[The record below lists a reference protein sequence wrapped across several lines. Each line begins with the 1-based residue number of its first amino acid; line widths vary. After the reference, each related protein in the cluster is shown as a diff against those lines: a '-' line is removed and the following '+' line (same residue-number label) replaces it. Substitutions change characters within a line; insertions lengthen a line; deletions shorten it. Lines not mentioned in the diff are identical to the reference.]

1 MVHAAVGAMKDIKRR
16 ADFEVY
22 LKAFLQSLN
31 LILPHESG
39 HSYRGP
45 ARRFGY
51 LLRMVKERYK
61 DDSLDLADAG
71 AKVKALINEHLID
84 LGINPKIPPIELL
97 SADFMANV
105 RKHAGGDPE
114 AKASEMEHAIRK
126 HCTVH
131 FDEDP
136 AFYKRL
142 SDKLEKLI
150 QEHRNNW
157 EALAEGYEQ
166 LRAEALAGRTEAI
179 EGLTKEATTFYDYV
193 TQLVFD
199 QSDVPSQDRQ
209 RLKEL
214 MPRVVELLQKSIGII
229 YFWKKPI
236 EVKRLRGNIDTEIL
250 LANIPQLTDQHE
262 RIAVEIVKLA
272 EKRHE
277 ELTK

>member
-1 MVHAAVGAMKDIKRR
+1 
-16 ADFEVY
+16 
-22 LKAFLQSLN
+22 
-31 LILPHESG
+31 LILPHETG

-51 LLRMVKERYK
+51 ILRMVKERYK
-61 DDSLDLADAG
+61 DDSLDITDAG

-97 SADFMANV
+97 SAEFMANV

-114 AKASEMEHAIRK
+114 AKASEMEHALRK

-142 SDKLEKLI
+142 SEKLEKLI

-166 LRAEALAGRTEAI
+166 LRTETLAGRTESV

-193 TQLVFD
+193 GQLAFD
-199 QSDVPSQDRQ
+199 SRDVPVEHQQ
-209 RLKEL
+209 CLKNL
-214 MPRVVELLQKSIGII
+214 MLRIVEILQETIGII
-229 YFWKKPI
+229 DFWKKPI
-236 EVKRLRGNIDTEIL
+236 EVKNLRGKIDTEIL
-250 LANIPQLTDQHE
+250 LANIPQLAERHE
-262 RIAVEIVKLA
+262 RIAVEIIKLA
-272 EKRHE
+272 EKRHG
-277 ELTK
+277 ELTE